1 MCTSHWLFLGPFIY
15 WIELQKYYISEYVCK
30 TCLKELAINMGKPL
44 KKYCSLIFLPYF
56 KNKYF
61 LEHLTMATSGNVKKY
76 AVLHNT

>member
-1 MCTSHWLFLGPFIY
+1 MSAKLV
-15 WIELQKYYISEYVCK
+15 LQNYISEYV
-30 TCLKELAINMGKPL
+30 LQELAINMGKPL

-76 AVLHNT
+76 VVLHNT